1 LKKIINHESSGKHTV
16 DLVTAIQTLDERF
29 LDQSE
34 KQFLL
39 MILKSLSQGLTVN
52 VQIKSSQA
60 PKVVS
65 KQESALLN
73 VQDKENIKQICDM
86 FSGQFT
92 KQRIESIY
100 LENEKNLERTLDL
113 FLNGR
118 VSNEE
123 EQIVVEVIPKFV

>member
-1 LKKIINHESSGKHTV
+1 
-16 DLVTAIQTLDERF
+16 
-29 LDQSE
+29 
-34 KQFLL
+34 
-39 MILKSLSQGLTVN
+39 
-52 VQIKSSQA
+52 
-60 PKVVS
+60 VS

>member
-1 LKKIINHESSGKHTV
+1 
-16 DLVTAIQTLDERF
+16 
-29 LDQSE
+29 
-34 KQFLL
+34 
-39 MILKSLSQGLTVN
+39 
-52 VQIKSSQA
+52 
-60 PKVVS
+60 
-65 KQESALLN
+65 
-73 VQDKENIKQICDM
+73 M

-100 LENEKNLERTLDL
+100 LENEKKLERTLDL